1 MSLVVVDASV
11 WCDAL
16 LPGSRKEPT
25 RQALDPYSTIAAP
38 EHLRLELI
46 QVLRKHARDDLGTAR
61 VAAVVNVIGQLPL
74 VVVPTT
80 DLLGRIWELRD
91 QLSAYDAAYAAAAEQ
106 LDAPLLSRDKG
117 LLAQAD
123 RLRCE
128 VIDPLSDR

>member
-1 MSLVVVDASV
+1 MSIVVIDASV

-16 LPGSRKEPT
+16 LPGSRKLAA
-25 RQALDPYSTIAAP
+25 RQAMDPYTTIAAP

-46 QVLRKHARDDLGTAR
+46 QVLRRHARDDLGAAR
-61 VAAVVNVIGQLPL
+61 VASVVGVIGQLPL

-106 LDAPLLSRDKG
+106 LGAPLLTRDKG
-117 LLAQAD
+117 LLAQAN
-123 RLRCE
+123 RLRCQ
-128 VIDPLSDR
+128 VIDPLSGR